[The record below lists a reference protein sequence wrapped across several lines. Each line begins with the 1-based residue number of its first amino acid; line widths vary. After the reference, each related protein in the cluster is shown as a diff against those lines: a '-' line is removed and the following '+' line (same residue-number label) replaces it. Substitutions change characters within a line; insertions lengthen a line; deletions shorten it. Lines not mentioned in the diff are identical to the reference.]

1 MQLGSLFVL
10 ASTLLYA
17 LHTAIVKRYGGGIE
31 FLNFFFYRLLATTAF
46 LLLFAGVGHELVWP
60 DAATWVI
67 LLVAG
72 TVDVVISRAL
82 YYLTLRTFPMSIHTI
97 ILTLSPVVS
106 IIIAVLLVRHLSR
119 RTGTDWRCRSPGRR
133 AGGDAWTVTCA
144 CLMAK
149 N

>member
-17 LHTAIVKRYGGGIE
+17 LHTAIVKRCGGGIE

-46 LLLFAGVGHELVWP
+46 LLLFAGVGQELVWP
-60 DAATWVI
+60 DAATWA
-67 LLVAG
+67 LLIVVG

-106 IIIAVLLVRHLSR
+106 IVLSFFLFRTFPGVQELIGGAAVLAGVVIVTRREVAGMLV
-119 RTGTDWRCRSPGRR
+119 TGDR
-133 AGGDAWTVTCA
+133 
-144 CLMAK
+144 
-149 N
+149 